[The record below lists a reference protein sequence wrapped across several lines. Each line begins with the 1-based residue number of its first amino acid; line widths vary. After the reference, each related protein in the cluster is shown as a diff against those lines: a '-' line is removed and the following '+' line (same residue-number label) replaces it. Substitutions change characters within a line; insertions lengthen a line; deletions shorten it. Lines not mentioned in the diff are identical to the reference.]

1 MKHNMT
7 TVDDLI
13 RTYNEDDSSLSSEDI
28 EDDDCVKGG
37 EEEEEEEV
45 KDIDALVQP
54 RNPPTGTS
62 IDNEDT
68 EDDTVAED
76 KSKTKSVSPD
86 TPAPSVT
93 DNEEEVILTQRDW
106 QRKFVKKNP
115 LYKRCKIR
123 YSEFCYIKPRTPI
136 PETGKPVLYVCEGVE
151 NWSGPPNLLCGGQL
165 IFIDEAPYVVIVVLW
180 IGCLIRTRPTGS
192 PTYSPAAKKMQV
204 LLCPRDIF
212 DNDDNDL
219 GAMTDELR
227 YVLVDVHPTHHDC
240 VSHICTPFESCLFVI
255 GACRPSTCCHR
266 WGVKFTNM

>member
-1 MKHNMT
+1 MT

-37 EEEEEEEV
+37 EEEEEEEEV

-68 EDDTVAED
+68 EDDTVVED

-106 QRKFVKKNP
+106 QRKFVKK
-115 LYKRCKIR
+115 IR
-123 YSEFCYIKPRTPI
+123 FTNDVKFATVSSVTSSRGRRFR
-136 PETGKPVLYVCEGVE
+136 KPVNLCFTCAKEWKTGRDHLTFCVE
-151 NWSGPPNLLCGGQL
+151 ANSFLLMRHHTWS
-165 IFIDEAPYVVIVVLW
+165 
-180 IGCLIRTRPTGS
+180 
-192 PTYSPAAKKMQV
+192 
-204 LLCPRDIF
+204 
-212 DNDDNDL
+212 
-219 GAMTDELR
+219 
-227 YVLVDVHPTHHDC
+227 
-240 VSHICTPFESCLFVI
+240 
-255 GACRPSTCCHR
+255 
-266 WGVKFTNM
+266 

>member
-1 MKHNMT
+1 MT

-68 EDDTVAED
+68 EDDTVVED

-106 QRKFVKKNP
+106 HRKFVKKNP
-115 LYKRCKIR
+115 LYKRCKICN
-123 YSEFCYIKPRTPI
+123 SEFCYIKPRTPI
-136 PETGKPVLYVCEGVE
+136 PESGKPVFYVCVTVMQRITEF
-151 NWSGPPNLLCGGQL
+151 L
-165 IFIDEAPYVVIVVLW
+165 
-180 IGCLIRTRPTGS
+180 
-192 PTYSPAAKKMQV
+192 TY
-204 LLCPRDIF
+204 D
-212 DNDDNDL
+212 
-219 GAMTDELR
+219 
-227 YVLVDVHPTHHDC
+227 
-240 VSHICTPFESCLFVI
+240 
-255 GACRPSTCCHR
+255 
-266 WGVKFTNM
+266 